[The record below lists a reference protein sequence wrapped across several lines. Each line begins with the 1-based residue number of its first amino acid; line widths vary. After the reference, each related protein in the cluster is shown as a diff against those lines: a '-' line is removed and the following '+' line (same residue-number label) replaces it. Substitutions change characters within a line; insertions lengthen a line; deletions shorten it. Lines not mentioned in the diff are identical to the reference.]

1 MGFIIFGTT
10 SQFRRIYAQTIR
22 KVCCCC
28 CASRTKKNHQA
39 HGGVEDVE
47 RRQTIGSGGGGSI
60 QRHDV
65 DVDGSLTGRRY
76 PTYHCRVESDGA
88 RLEVAASGR
97 IVAVRGP
104 PELAKGSEPAKG
116 SVKGSVKAVG
126 ALNKKEDTVVPA
138 KPPQS
143 QQDKDLIIARA
154 QEVLARKSSVR
165 LAQPWRT
172 LGIDRQVER
181 ERGWGIDEGFVK
193 ETD

>member
-1 MGFIIFGTT
+1 M
-10 SQFRRIYAQTIR
+10 
-22 KVCCCC
+22 
-28 CASRTKKNHQA
+28 
-39 HGGVEDVE
+39 EDVE

-116 SVKGSVKAVG
+116 SAKGSVKAVG

>member
-1 MGFIIFGTT
+1 M
-10 SQFRRIYAQTIR
+10 
-22 KVCCCC
+22 
-28 CASRTKKNHQA
+28 KKGRHQN
-39 HGGVEDVE
+39 GGVADDVE
-47 RRQTIGSGGGGSI
+47 RRQTIGSGGGGGGRINGLGLS
-60 QRHDV
+60 
-65 DVDGSLTGRRY
+65 GSLSGRRY

-104 PELAKGSEPAKG
+104 P
-116 SVKGSVKAVG
+116 VKAIKTGKTVQ
-126 ALNKKEDTVVPA
+126 AVDKETHIAVPVE
-138 KPPQS
+138 KS
-143 QQDKDLIIARA
+143 QEDKDLVIARA

-181 ERGWGIDEGFVK
+181 ERGWNDAFAK